1 MSSIRRLSTLALTV
15 LVAVALAIPAGAAP
29 SRHSSPPPHADRGLV
44 ERTLRRMTV
53 EEKVGQLF
61 WTRAYGANA
70 HDTSYAAQNQGD
82 YGVNTAAEVVSKYHL
97 GGVLYFAWAGN
108 TSHPDQMV
116 ELSNGLQKV
125 ATSSSSR
132 VPLSLSID
140 QEGGIVQRLLEP
152 GTVFPGNMALGAT
165 RSQELTGKQFAALGE
180 ELRAV
185 GVNTNFAPVADVNT
199 NPANPVIGVRSFGER
214 PDLVGDLG
222 AVATRNL
229 QANNVTATLKHFPG
243 HGDTEVDS
251 HYGLPIVTY
260 DRQTLEE
267 THLAPFR
274 QAIDTAE
281 PDAIMT
287 AHIVVEAIDPENPA
301 TLSKPVL
308 TGLLRKDMGYEGLI
322 VTDSLGMAGVREKYG
337 DDRVPVLA
345 LLAGADVMLN
355 PPDMDAAYQGV
366 LDAVASG
373 EISRKRLNAAV
384 RRQLLWKAERDLFTD
399 PYADP
404 SVVDRHVGTPDHLAT
419 ADTIAQRAAT
429 VVANDDDLLPLAA
442 GDGEAA
448 VVGPSLG
455 QPTVAAS
462 ELRERGLATTV
473 VSTGT
478 QPTPAQISAAAAA
491 ADDKD
496 LAVVTG
502 YSAWRYEKQQELV
515 SAVLDTGT
523 PVLVLATRDAYD
535 IAYLPAVTSYL
546 ATYGNMPVSIRGAM
560 TVAFGEA
567 PAKGRLPVTIPT
579 ADGQGVLYPY
589 GHGLGYDG

>member
-185 GVNTNFAPVADVNT
+185 GVNTNFAPVTDVNT

-229 QANNVTATLKHFPG
+229 QANNVAATLKHFPG

-404 SVVDRHVGTPDHLAT
+404 SVVDRRG
-419 ADTIAQRAAT
+419 QR
-429 VVANDDDLLPLAA
+429 
-442 GDGEAA
+442 
-448 VVGPSLG
+448 
-455 QPTVAAS
+455 
-462 ELRERGLATTV
+462 
-473 VSTGT
+473 
-478 QPTPAQISAAAAA
+478 
-491 ADDKD
+491 
-496 LAVVTG
+496 
-502 YSAWRYEKQQELV
+502 
-515 SAVLDTGT
+515 
-523 PVLVLATRDAYD
+523 
-535 IAYLPAVTSYL
+535 
-546 ATYGNMPVSIRGAM
+546 
-560 TVAFGEA
+560 
-567 PAKGRLPVTIPT
+567 
-579 ADGQGVLYPY
+579 
-589 GHGLGYDG
+589 